1 MRPGCPHWTHAQC
14 RSRVPRQSCSAF
26 SRFRAVDSSSPGF
39 GAPCGRQCWIWE
51 SLGIERAKRGG
62 GKKRVLQA
70 GRTGRVRVLHLS
82 CMPRRAKFARGL
94 PGLGRLRYT
103 SGSELRPPLCQALGR
118 TLSESVPI
126 YHPGSQTSWVCDEVL
141 GRFMRQVAPCPGRTS
156 ELCAGW
162 GSGGFQLQYT
172 FHLWRKLRSA
182 SASVC
187 KVDTVVVTLPEAL
200 A

>member
-1 MRPGCPHWTHAQC
+1 
-14 RSRVPRQSCSAF
+14 
-26 SRFRAVDSSSPGF
+26 
-39 GAPCGRQCWIWE
+39 
-51 SLGIERAKRGG
+51 
-62 GKKRVLQA
+62 
-70 GRTGRVRVLHLS
+70 
-82 CMPRRAKFARGL
+82 
-94 PGLGRLRYT
+94 
-103 SGSELRPPLCQALGR
+103 
-118 TLSESVPI
+118 
-126 YHPGSQTSWVCDEVL
+126 
-141 GRFMRQVAPCPGRTS
+141 MRQVAPCPGRTS